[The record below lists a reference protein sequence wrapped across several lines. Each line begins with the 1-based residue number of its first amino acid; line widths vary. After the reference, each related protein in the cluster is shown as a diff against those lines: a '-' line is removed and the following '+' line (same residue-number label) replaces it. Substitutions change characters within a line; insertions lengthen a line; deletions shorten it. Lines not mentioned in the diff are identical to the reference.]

1 MNDDVKDTL
10 TPGPMVSFRTA
21 QKLSSYLV
29 RAKLY
34 PLKRTVGFRKY
45 REKGLE
51 VWEKIQNS
59 VNIRSSGTS
68 ATFKINHRLTCDDK
82 YLVYLFTCK
91 KCLKQ
96 YIGETTILYFFTLF
110 LYYVYVYSSF
120 TYVFVILHCLR
131 HVIFLYGCI
140 WNYTNIWDG
149 VFFAK
154 IVLGINCFCR
164 KLHLRCLYRF

>member
-10 TPGPMVSFRTA
+10 TPRPMVSFRTA

-91 KCLKQ
+91 KMLKTVYWRNHDFILFYIIFILCLRLFFI
-96 YIGETTILYFFTLF
+96 YLCICYFTLF
-110 LYYVYVYSSF
+110 TSRHIPLRLYLELYKHLGWSVFCKNSF
-120 TYVFVILHCLR
+120 R
-131 HVIFLYGCI
+131 H
-140 WNYTNIWDG
+140 
-149 VFFAK
+149 
-154 IVLGINCFCR
+154 
-164 KLHLRCLYRF
+164 